1 MSKSCVSSLRYSRF
15 AAVAAYDSANET
27 LVRNG
32 VPLIYCQ
39 RLFADGTAAWK
50 DKGERK

>member
-1 MSKSCVSSLRYSRF
+1 MSVSRVSNLRSSPF
-15 AAVAAYDSANET
+15 AVVATYDSANET

-39 RLFADGTAAWK
+39 SLFADGTAAWK